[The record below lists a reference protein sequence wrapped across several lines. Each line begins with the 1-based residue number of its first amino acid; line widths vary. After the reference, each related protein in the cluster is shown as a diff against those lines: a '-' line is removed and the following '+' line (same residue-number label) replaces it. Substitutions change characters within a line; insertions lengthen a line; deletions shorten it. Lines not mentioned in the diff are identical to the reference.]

1 MKDARTEYSDI
12 IDLPHHVSKKHAPM
26 SPTARAAQFSPF
38 AALSGYDDLIEES
51 ARWTQ
56 ERSELD
62 ESEKERLDRVL
73 RFLFQTGA
81 PADITWF
88 VPDARKRGGSYRT
101 EHGTISRF
109 DGMNRSIAL
118 SGGQTIPIDEITGVA
133 SDAFEY
139 GDAADVYEM

>member
-1 MKDARTEYSDI
+1 MNDAKAEYADI
-12 IDLPHHVSKKHAPM
+12 IGLPHHVSKKHAPM

-81 PADITWF
+81 PAEITWF
-88 VPDARKRGGSYRT
+88 VPDTRKSGGSYRT
-101 EHGTISRF
+101 ERGTVDRF
-109 DGMNRSIAL
+109 DGMRRSITL
-118 SGGQTIPIDEITGVA
+118 SGGQTIPIDEITGIS
-133 SDAFEY
+133 SDAFEH
-139 GDAADVYEM
+139 AAAPDSLEM